1 MRELNLPWNCKPY
14 TTLMKRK
21 KCLNIL
27 VVENHEDTLNAMKM
41 FLELEGHTV
50 QTAGT
55 MKTALG
61 AAEAAFDLIIT
72 DIGLPDGDGWEL
84 MRQLRERGPVRAVAM
99 SGYGWKEDIE
109 KSRAAGFFA
118 HLLKPLKI
126 AELEAVL
133 RKTEQHLAA
142 EAPAKPRRRVM
153 A

>member
-1 MRELNLPWNCKPY
+1 
-14 TTLMKRK
+14 MKRK
-21 KCLNIL
+21 KTLNIL
-27 VVENHEDTLNAMKM
+27 VVENHEDTLQAMKM

-55 MKTALG
+55 MKAAL
-61 AAEAAFDLIIT
+61 EAADTGFDLIIT
-72 DIGLPDGDGWEL
+72 DIGLPDGDGWQL

-133 RKTEQHLAA
+133 RKTEEQIPR
-142 EAPAKPRRRVM
+142 ESAPAKSRRRAV
-153 A
+153 AQPT